1 MNSNVYCIILKDSHS
16 VASGII
22 WNIGVRTDTI
32 TVIFMHVCARARNR
46 VVSVCICLICFS
58 FNYIRLKTNVS
69 SLLISNLFQ
78 LWILFFRLKLN
89 SSVTSDR
96 FWSSSAIIKSFFIAW
111 FGSPSPVK
119 QKNYPSRGENKCIS
133 RFKEASPQF
142 KHILLILS
150 VAYFLFQI
158 INELVMWTY
167 MPPNTYTFLL
177 ELPNI

>member
-78 LWILFFRLKLN
+78 LWILFFPVKIKFFR
-89 SSVTSDR
+89 D
-96 FWSSSAIIKSFFIAW
+96 FWSF
-111 FGSPSPVK
+111 
-119 QKNYPSRGENKCIS
+119 
-133 RFKEASPQF
+133 
-142 KHILLILS
+142 LILIS
-150 VAYFLFQI
+150 HNKI
-158 INELVMWTY
+158 IFHCMVRFTFSRKAEELSFTRRK
-167 MPPNTYTFLL
+167 
-177 ELPNI
+177 